1 MSDSGIGA
9 AVRRKEDFRFLT
21 GKGNYVDDINRPNQS
36 YAYLLR
42 SPHAHAALGRIDT
55 SKAKAAPG
63 VIAVFTGEDIKVGSL
78 PCGWVVKF
86 KDGSP
91 QHEPPHPVLA
101 QGKVRHVGDTV
112 AVVIADTKAQA
123 KDAAELI
130 EVEYKPLP
138 AVIDMADA
146 TKSGAALVHDAVP
159 NNICFDWAIGDEA
172 QTDAIIAKAAHV
184 TKIDIVNNRLVAN
197 AMEPRAAVAE
207 FDRGTGEHLLF
218 TTSQNPHAAR
228 LLMGAFVLQLPE
240 HKLRVVAPD
249 VGGGFGSKIFL
260 YPEECILVWAS
271 ALVNRPIKWTAERS
285 ESFASDA
292 QGRDH
297 ITHAELALDKD
308 GKFLALKVSTQANL
322 GAYLSTFAPAVPTY
336 LYATLLAGTYTT
348 PTIYAEVKAIF
359 TNTVPVDAY
368 RGAGRPE
375 ACYVIERIVSKA
387 AQELNID
394 PAELRRRN
402 FIAKDAYP
410 YQTPVALAY
419 DSGDY
424 FTTLDMALKSA
435 DYAGF
440 AKRRDEAAKR
450 GKLRGIGVCSY
461 IEACGVAPSAVAGA
475 LGARAGLYEMAE
487 VRVHPTGSI
496 TMFTGTHSHGQSHET
511 TFAQVIS
518 DRLGVPIENIDVVH
532 GDTAKS
538 AFGMGTYGSRSLPV
552 GGSAL
557 VKALDKIVDKGRKI
571 AAHLMEASEADIEF
585 KNGAYTVAGTDK
597 STPFGAVAFA
607 AYVPHNYPL
616 ETLEPGL
623 DETAYYDPKNFTFPS
638 GTHIA
643 EVELDRDTG
652 EVTLVNLTAADD
664 FGTIVNPMVVEGQ
677 VHGGLAQGVGQA
689 LFENTV
695 YDTKSGQLVT
705 GSLMDYTMPRAD
717 NLPSFT
723 VGTHG
728 TKCTHNPLGVKGCG
742 EAGAIGAPAAVMNA
756 VINAL
761 GAVGVHDLTMPA
773 TPEKVWRAINGR
785 KAA

>member
-1 MSDSGIGA
+1 TLMSDSGIGA

-172 QTDAIIAKAAHV
+172 QTDAIIA
-184 TKIDIVNNRLVAN
+184 N

-308 GKFLALKVSTQANL
+308 G
-322 GAYLSTFAPAVPTY
+322 
-336 LYATLLAGTYTT
+336 
-348 PTIYAEVKAIF
+348 
-359 TNTVPVDAY
+359 
-368 RGAGRPE
+368 
-375 ACYVIERIVSKA
+375 
-387 AQELNID
+387 
-394 PAELRRRN
+394 
-402 FIAKDAYP
+402 
-410 YQTPVALAY
+410 
-419 DSGDY
+419 
-424 FTTLDMALKSA
+424 
-435 DYAGF
+435 
-440 AKRRDEAAKR
+440 
-450 GKLRGIGVCSY
+450 
-461 IEACGVAPSAVAGA
+461 
-475 LGARAGLYEMAE
+475 
-487 VRVHPTGSI
+487 
-496 TMFTGTHSHGQSHET
+496 
-511 TFAQVIS
+511 
-518 DRLGVPIENIDVVH
+518 
-532 GDTAKS
+532 
-538 AFGMGTYGSRSLPV
+538 
-552 GGSAL
+552 
-557 VKALDKIVDKGRKI
+557 
-571 AAHLMEASEADIEF
+571 
-585 KNGAYTVAGTDK
+585 
-597 STPFGAVAFA
+597 
-607 AYVPHNYPL
+607 
-616 ETLEPGL
+616 
-623 DETAYYDPKNFTFPS
+623 
-638 GTHIA
+638 
-643 EVELDRDTG
+643 
-652 EVTLVNLTAADD
+652 
-664 FGTIVNPMVVEGQ
+664 
-677 VHGGLAQGVGQA
+677 
-689 LFENTV
+689 
-695 YDTKSGQLVT
+695 
-705 GSLMDYTMPRAD
+705 
-717 NLPSFT
+717 
-723 VGTHG
+723 
-728 TKCTHNPLGVKGCG
+728 
-742 EAGAIGAPAAVMNA
+742 
-756 VINAL
+756 
-761 GAVGVHDLTMPA
+761 
-773 TPEKVWRAINGR
+773 
-785 KAA
+785 